1 MGRLSV
7 LSLCV
12 LLLSL
17 IAVLPAQAAT
27 TRYEAENATSVR
39 GVAEANHP
47 GFSGTG
53 FVNSDNAAGPYT
65 EWTVRAPAAAARTS
79 TGSPSAERA
88 APTARRPPRPPV
100 RA

>member
-53 FVNSDNAAGPYT
+53 F
-65 EWTVRAPAAAARTS
+65 RQQ
-79 TGSPSAERA
+79 
-88 APTARRPPRPPV
+88 
-100 RA
+100 